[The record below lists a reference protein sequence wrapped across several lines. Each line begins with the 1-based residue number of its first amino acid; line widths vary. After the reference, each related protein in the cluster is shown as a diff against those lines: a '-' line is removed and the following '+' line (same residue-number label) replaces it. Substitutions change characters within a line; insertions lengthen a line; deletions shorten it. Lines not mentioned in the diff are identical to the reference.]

1 MQTRGDFLTIAGA
14 LAALAPTSGAT
25 PQPTASPAGAP
36 SMDEVLP
43 RGFDTA
49 TFDTALG
56 TPAKHKY
63 LFACISEVTVAL
75 AAIRSTLNAYR
86 VLDVSA
92 SEVAPAVV
100 FYHGVSVL
108 YGFDDAVWSRY
119 VIPTNSASA
128 SNAKGKTTGN
138 PMLKKKGGDW
148 DSSVPAL
155 IADAN
160 ARFFVCNLA
169 AHGWATRIA
178 KQLHLPAKDVYE
190 DLASHMIPNAMLVP
204 AGVWAIHAIQ
214 ERQYTPLQFS

>member
-1 MQTRGDFLTIAGA
+1 
-14 LAALAPTSGAT
+14 LAALVSTSCAT
-25 PQPTASPAGAP
+25 PKPTAAPAGAP

-49 TFDTALG
+49 TFDAALG
-56 TPAKHKY
+56 TAAKHKY

-75 AAIRSTLNAYR
+75 AAIRSTLNAYH

-92 SEVAPAVV
+92 SEIAPAVV

-119 VIPTNSASA
+119 VIPTNSAPA
-128 SNAKGKTTGN
+128 SNAKGKTAGN
-138 PMLKKKGGDW
+138 PILKKKGGDW
-148 DSSVPAL
+148 DSSVTAL

-160 ARFFVCNLA
+160 VHFFVCNLA
-169 AHGWATRIA
+169 THGWATRIA
-178 KQLHLPAKDVYE
+178 KQLNVQAKDVYA

>member
-1 MQTRGDFLTIAGA
+1 
-14 LAALAPTSGAT
+14 
-25 PQPTASPAGAP
+25 
-36 SMDEVLP
+36 
-43 RGFDTA
+43 
-49 TFDTALG
+49 
-56 TPAKHKY
+56 
-63 LFACISEVTVAL
+63 
-75 AAIRSTLNAYR
+75 
-86 VLDVSA
+86 
-92 SEVAPAVV
+92 
-100 FYHGVSVL
+100 
-108 YGFDDAVWSRY
+108 
-119 VIPTNSASA
+119 
-128 SNAKGKTTGN
+128 
-138 PMLKKKGGDW
+138 MLKKKGGDW